1 MKPFRTSSLRRT
13 VARPESLEPRL
24 ALSTTYVDFEIV
36 NQSDALPSDKIWI
49 WVTGQTSTTS
59 PAPTYPFQV
68 DTATGIA
75 TRITDPAATA
85 MPLVT
90 LADLGGRP
98 IRFDAGTTIVG
109 GRIYLTTSPYSVVA
123 TATSSAVTTKSDAT
137 VVVQGIESG
146 QVGAGKLTPGMLV
159 KGTGIPD
166 NTTIT
171 TVNSSATPTQTTA
184 TFGSGV
190 NDFVVASSKS
200 LSAGMLVTGPG
211 LANLTTVES
220 IDLGTSTVTLA
231 AGVLT
236 QAAETAAT
244 LSFSQS
250 SVVLSNAATAS
261 TGING
266 SGAPIPVTLSFYAP
280 AVTIGLVGGEVQV
293 TASGSATSA
302 ASYIYD
308 FAEFAITPV
317 AKSSNWQLTVD
328 TTQVDQ
334 FGLPYRLQTT
344 PADAINAAGSGT
356 ISTVSRA
363 AIFANYTAA
372 MTAAELTPFLDS
384 VVPGASAG
392 DPPLRLLSPQDV
404 IVQQAAENKPLQT
417 PVDSVGS
424 LGGSQGAWTAQLN
437 VPVGTAGQLLTG
449 GGQLT
454 GTFYAFGGLLPAGT
468 LVTAAVPSPDPAT
481 QPDTITVQTASP
493 ATTNPFSTATGQFVT
508 IYTPPT
514 TELNSWFGPAV
525 GSTTNVNDGNAI
537 DDFFAFWK
545 ARPGQLRLEVT
556 GQSGA
561 TVYSG
566 TVTTIQQHSSADPT
580 GPAID
585 YAVLQMTGGT
595 HGESYNIFY
604 PYFTTNSP
612 AAKTDPFG
620 NAVPAPPVWMFP
632 GDYLAG
638 GNESPSQMVFAADG
652 VFANSALALPGAPPT
667 GAYTGIATA
676 LGSLEN
682 QIVTALARGY
692 ATTWQT
698 VEDAVPGTVSA
709 DGKTVTYQLPVG
721 TLSGGSPT
729 ATLSVGMNVS
739 SWKIFS
745 VPMEITAVNAAA
757 DTITVWTPATFT
769 GSAPVEDMLLFFD
782 MYPAGQQWSAY
793 AKYLHNLMGYD
804 VFIGGRSYALPYDD
818 NGGFSTTLTSVYD
831 PATPLTAGGTTA
843 ARATITLGNWNTRP
857 AIDLDGDGIGDL
869 IWHETNGE
877 GATVAYIGWL
887 LDAAGN
893 TTGSRILSTSPGWE
907 LITAGTFTDG
917 PVAGLVWREKAGGAT
932 WLWIMNADGTKAA
945 DQYLGGDADWTIV
958 TSGDYNGDGRTDLMW
973 RQASTGAFVAWLMDG
988 TVKQAETVIGSD
1000 GGGTWELVAT
1010 AADYDANAD
1019 GVTDLIWREKASGAH
1034 VAWLLNVTS
1043 VTTVYPAFVLPGPPP
1058 GQSLVA
1064 TGRFDSDGISD
1075 LVWRDPT
1082 TGGVFVGIVAYDPAT
1097 NTATATP
1104 TPLIAPNPQKTV
1116 VQTIDFW
1123 LNNLVWRNIETGV
1136 YSAWQLTD
1144 GVKTGSRGVG
1154 GGPTYALV
1162 LRRPLAS

>member
-1 MKPFRTSSLRRT
+1 MKPFRKTALRRIL
-13 VARPESLEPRL
+13 ARPESLEPRL
-24 ALSTTYVDFEIV
+24 ALSATYVDFEIV
-36 NQSDALPSDKIWI
+36 NQSDALHSSQIWI
-49 WVTGQTSTTS
+49 WVTGQTSTSS
-59 PAPTYPFQV
+59 PSQPFQV
-68 DTATGIA
+68 DIATGIA
-75 TRITDPAATA
+75 SRITETSATA

-90 LADLGGRP
+90 LADLGGKP
-98 IRFDAGTTIVG
+98 IRFDAESEILG

-123 TATSSAVTTKSDAT
+123 TATSSAVTTSGDKT
-137 VVVQGIESG
+137 VVVQGIVPG
-146 QVGAGKLTPGMLV
+146 QVGAAGLTSGMLV

-184 TFGSGV
+184 TFASDV
-190 NDFVVASSKS
+190 SSFVVESASG
-200 LSAGMLVTGPG
+200 LLPHMLVTGPG
-211 LANLTTVES
+211 LANLTTVGS
-220 IDLGTSTVTLA
+220 IDVDTKTVTLA
-231 AGVLT
+231 AGLTT
-236 QAAETAAT
+236 QAAETTAVQ

-250 SVVLSNAATAS
+250 SVVLSKNATAS
-261 TGING
+261 TGSSAG
-266 SGAPIPVTLSFYAP
+266 GAADHVTLSFYAP
-280 AVTIGLVGGEVQV
+280 AVTIGLVNNEIQV
-293 TASGSATSA
+293 TAAGSATAA

-308 FAEFAITPV
+308 FAEFTI
-317 AKSSNWQLTVD
+317 AKGTGPDWQLTVD

-356 ISTVSRA
+356 ISTVSRE
-363 AIFANYTAA
+363 AIFADFTAA
-372 MTAAELTPFLDS
+372 MTAGGLTPFLDS
-384 VVPGASAG
+384 VVPGLSSG

-404 IVQQAAENKPLQT
+404 ITQQATQSKPLQT
-417 PVDSVGS
+417 NVLSVGS
-424 LGGSQGAWTAQLN
+424 LSGSAGAWTAQLT
-437 VPVGTAGQLLTG
+437 VPAGTAGQLLNG
-449 GGQLT
+449 HGQLAA
-454 GTFYAFGGLLPAGT
+454 TFYVFGSLLPAGT
-468 LVTAAVPSPDPAT
+468 LVTAADASANPN
-481 QPDTITVQTASP
+481 DTITIQTASQ
-493 ATTNPFSTATGQFVT
+493 ADANPFSTAANQFVT
-508 IYTPPT
+508 IFTPPA

-525 GSTTNVNDGNAI
+525 NSTTNVNSGNPL
-537 DDFFAFWK
+537 DDFFAYWN

-556 GQSGA
+556 GQNGP
-561 TVYSG
+561 TVYTG
-566 TVTTIQQHSSADPT
+566 TVTTIQQHSIADPT

-585 YAVLQMTGGT
+585 YAVLQMAGGT
-595 HGESYNIFY
+595 PAESYNIFY

-612 AAKTDPFG
+612 AGKTDPFE
-620 NAVPAPPVWMFP
+620 NAVPAPPAWMFP
-632 GDYLAG
+632 GSYLG
-638 GNESPSQMVFAADG
+638 GANESPSQMVFAADG
-652 VFANSALALPGAPPT
+652 VFANSAQAPSGAPPT
-667 GAYTGIATA
+667 GAYTGISTA

-698 VEDAVPGTVSA
+698 VESAVPGTVSA
-709 DGKTVTYQLPVG
+709 DGKTVNYKLPGG
-721 TLSGGSPT
+721 TLSGVSPT

-739 SWKIFS
+739 SWKIFA
-745 VPMEITAVNAAA
+745 VPMEITAVNAAT

-831 PATPLTAGGTTA
+831 PATPLTTGGTTA
-843 ARATITLGNWNTRP
+843 ARATITLGNWTTRP

-869 IWHETNGE
+869 IWHETADD

-893 TTGSRILSTSPGWE
+893 KTGSRVLSTDPGWE
-907 LITAGTFTDG
+907 LVTAGTFTDG
-917 PVAGLVWREKAGGAT
+917 PVAGLVWRETAGGAT
-932 WLWIMNADGTKAA
+932 WLWLMNADGTKAA
-945 DQYLGGDADWTIV
+945 DQYLGGDSNWAIV
-958 TSGDYNGDGRTDLMW
+958 SNGDYNGDGRSDLLW
-973 RQASTGAFVAWLMDG
+973 RQASTGAFVAWLMNG
-988 TVKQAETVIGSD
+988 TTTLTETVIGSD

-1019 GVTDLIWREKASGAH
+1019 GVTDLIWREKASNVS

-1043 VTTVYPAFVLPGPPP
+1043 VTRVYPGVVLPGPPS

-1075 LVWRDPT
+1075 LVWRDAA
-1082 TGGVFVGIVAYDPAT
+1082 TGGVTVGIVAYDPAT

-1104 TPLIAPNPQKTV
+1104 TPLITPNLQKTV
-1116 VQTIDFW
+1116 VQTTDFW
-1123 LNNLVWRNIETGV
+1123 LNNLVWRNIGTGV

-1154 GGPTYALV
+1154 GTLNFAL
-1162 LRRPLAS
+1162 LQRRPLAS